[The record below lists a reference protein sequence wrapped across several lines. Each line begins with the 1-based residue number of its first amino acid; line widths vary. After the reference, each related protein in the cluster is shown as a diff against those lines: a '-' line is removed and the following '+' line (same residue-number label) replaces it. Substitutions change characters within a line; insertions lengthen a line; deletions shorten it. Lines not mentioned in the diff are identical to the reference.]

1 MRPNPPH
8 PIRLVLAISLL
19 VMAFALPHASRAQGE
34 PPQTDQITQ
43 PDALLEPDLVESA
56 PAGFTEELVTTVSDI
71 PTSLALTPD
80 GRMLIT
86 TQEGKVRVFSGGT
99 LTTVL
104 DLEAQGIVCNEFE
117 RGLESI
123 TVDPNFATNQRVYIY
138 HTYNGGSGGSDC
150 SGRNGII
157 NRVVRY
163 TLSAANVMTSPQVI
177 LNNIASPCGNHN
189 GGDLNFGADGLLYV
203 STGDG
208 GCQISGTA
216 TNNARY
222 RSLLNGKILRINAD
236 GSVPAGNL
244 WVNQPDAVQCGLTTA
259 NFNGGPCTETF
270 AWGFRNPFRFAI
282 KDGTN
287 QLYVND
293 VGQNTWEEISDVSS
307 GNDYGWYCRE
317 GAHTFN
323 TSSSGCNPTPPNMID
338 PIYEYDHGSGCS
350 ITGGAFAVS
359 GGQWPTP
366 YDGAYY
372 FGDYCRNVVYRL
384 APGTPYTR
392 ANFAVRGGSDKVV
405 DLLWDAQTDAL
416 YFSLSN
422 GQVWRVRYT
431 GSGNRAPTAQAS
443 ANPTSGPA
451 PLAVQF
457 TGSGNDPDG
466 DALTYGWAFGD
477 GGASTAQNPSH
488 IYNASG
494 IFTATLV
501 VTDSKGAPSQP
512 ARVTINPGNTPP
524 SAQIISP
531 TASVRFSV
539 GQVFTLT
546 GVATDTQDGNVS
558 ATMQWGV
565 LLVHAPFG
573 TPQNSHTHPFFSATG
588 NDKQLPAMP
597 PPEDLDAAPLSYLE
611 IQLTATDSA
620 GLTRTVTQTL
630 QPNRVPV
637 TFATTPDGLRIDVNG
652 AAITATKTITSWQG
666 YGLNVSTPVL
676 QRDAFGQ
683 WWKFVSWSDGG
694 AASHV
699 IATTASAAT
708 YTATF
713 EQFVPIGFSHLPM
726 IIK

>member
-1 MRPNPPH
+1 M
-8 PIRLVLAISLL
+8 LALSLL
-19 VMAFALPHASRAQGE
+19 VMAFALPHASRAQDE
-34 PPQTDQITQ
+34 PPQSDQFTQ
-43 PDALLEPDLVESA
+43 PYAPLEPQSPESA
-56 PAGFTEELVTTVSDI
+56 ESVPAGFTEELVTTVSGI

-80 GRMLIT
+80 GRLLIT
-86 TQEGKVRVFSGGT
+86 TQAGQVRVFNGSLVAT
-99 LTTVL
+99 PALNL
-104 DLEAQGIVCNEFE
+104 SAEGIICNEFE

-138 HTYNGGSGGSDC
+138 HTYNGGTGGSNC
-150 SGRNGII
+150 SGRTGIV

-163 TLSAANVMTSPQVI
+163 TLSAANVMTNPQVI

-189 GGDLNFGADGLLYV
+189 GGDLNFGADGLLYA

-208 GCQISGTA
+208 GCQISGA
-216 TNNARY
+216 NTNNARY
-222 RSLLNGKILRINAD
+222 RSLLNGKILRVNPD
-236 GSVPAGNL
+236 GSVPASNP
-244 WVNQPDAVQCGLTTA
+244 WVSQQGAVQCGLSTA
-259 NFNGGPCTETF
+259 NLNGGPCTETF

-293 VGQNTWEEISDVSS
+293 VGQSAWEEISDVTI

-317 GAHTFN
+317 GAHVFN

-338 PIYEYDHGSGCS
+338 PIYEYDHNNGCS
-350 ITGGAFAVS
+350 INGGAFAVS
-359 GGQWPTP
+359 GGQWPAP

-372 FGDYCRNVVYRL
+372 FGDYCRNIVYRL
-384 APGTPYTR
+384 VPGAPYTR
-392 ANFAVRGGSDKVV
+392 VNFAVRGGSDKVV
-405 DLLWDAQTDAL
+405 DVLWDLQADAL

-431 GSGNRAPTAQAS
+431 ASTNRPPTAQAS

-488 IYNASG
+488 TYNASG
-494 IFTATLV
+494 VFTATLV

-531 TASVRFSV
+531 TTSVRFSV
-539 GQVFTLT
+539 GQVFMLT
-546 GVATDTQDGNVS
+546 GVATDTQDGDVS
-558 ATMQWGV
+558 ATMQWNV
-565 LLVHAPFG
+565 LLVHVPFG
-573 TPQNSHTHPFFSATG
+573 TPQNSHAHPYFSATG
-588 NDKQLPAMP
+588 NNKQMPAMP
-597 PPEDLDAAPLSYLE
+597 PPEDLDAAPLSHLE

-637 TFATTPDGLRIDVNG
+637 TFATTPNDLRIDMNSTAV
-652 AAITATKTITSWQG
+652 TATKTITSWQG
-666 YGLNVSTPVL
+666 YALSISTPLL
-676 QRDAFGQ
+676 QRDTSGQ

-694 AASHV
+694 PVSH
-699 IATTASAAT
+699 IITTTASAAT

-713 EQFVPIGFSHLPM
+713 EQFTPVGFSHLPM
-726 IIK
+726 TIK